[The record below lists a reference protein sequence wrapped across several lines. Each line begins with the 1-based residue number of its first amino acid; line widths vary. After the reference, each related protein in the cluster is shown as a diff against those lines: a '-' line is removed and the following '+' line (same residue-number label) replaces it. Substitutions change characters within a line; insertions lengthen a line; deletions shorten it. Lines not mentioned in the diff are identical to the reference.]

1 MGDLKAMFSSLLG
14 KESAKKVRKDKD
26 KKKDTRKRGKK
37 EKKKKK
43 KEKGKDKTK
52 EKIGR
57 RIEKKKK
64 KKKEVEEEEEE
75 PEENQRNGRT
85 QQELPL
91 QQVDGYEIYEEE
103 EEEEEEEEVQEH
115 RGQSVPRKRKKKEIL
130 KPRADKSRKKAKENN
145 DDDDDDDDDD
155 DEQVAGEQDGRKNW
169 KWNAH
174 NLEGQKYGQWSETE
188 QEALTNALE
197 TWCRSNRCLD
207 KFNRKDYSFLLRE
220 RNQSRRELD
229 KTIYYEISAEVNTRN
244 PQQCYERIRR
254 TLIRSA
260 KGADELRNKEWSDEE
275 KVRLKSLVDRYGN
288 TAWNEIGK
296 RLGRDGQ
303 NCRDKYRSTFD
314 IFDENRGEVKKGR
327 FSDEERAKF
336 RKIMEEYYEEYGI
349 ELGNPEDGKHG
360 EFLDNISWTVV
371 AKKLGGN
378 RSEKSC
384 FTHWKNILAAGE
396 KGDFMVE
403 NGAWGGYDDDAS
415 LLEQVKEQCISDEM
429 NEVDVDFSLVT
440 VPGRSQTQIVRRW
453 KFLKQRTD
461 TRKVKALS
469 KKIEKYEAKVVKER
483 KKEARRR
490 VSI

>member
-1 MGDLKAMFSSLLG
+1 MGDLKAVFSSLLG

-26 KKKDTRKRGKK
+26 KKKDKRKREKK

-64 KKKEVEEEEEE
+64 KKEVEEEEEEE

-103 EEEEEEEEVQEH
+103 GEEEEEEVQEH

-130 KPRADKSRKKAKENN
+130 KPRADKSRKKPKENN
-145 DDDDDDDDDD
+145 DDDDDDDDV
-155 DEQVAGEQDGRKNW
+155 QVAGEQDGRKNW

-260 KGADELRNKEWSDEE
+260 KGADELRNKDWSDEE

-336 RKIMEEYYEEYGI
+336 RKIMEEYYEEHGI

-384 FTHWKNILAAGE
+384 FTHWKNVLAAGE

-490 VSI
+490 VS

>member
-1 MGDLKAMFSSLLG
+1 MGDLKAVFSSLLG

-26 KKKDTRKRGKK
+26 KKKDKRKREKK

-52 EKIGR
+52 KKIGR
-57 RIEKKKK
+57 RIQKK
-64 KKKEVEEEEEE
+64 KKKEVEEEEE
-75 PEENQRNGRT
+75 PEENQRNGRA

-103 EEEEEEEEVQEH
+103 EEEEGEEEVQEH

-130 KPRADKSRKKAKENN
+130 KPRADKSRKKPKKNN
-145 DDDDDDDDDD
+145 DDDV
-155 DEQVAGEQDGRKNW
+155 QVAGEQDGRKNR

-336 RKIMEEYYEEYGI
+336 RKIMEEYYEEHGI

-384 FTHWKNILAAGE
+384 FTHWKNVLAAGE

-469 KKIEKYEAKVVKER
+469 NKIEKYEAKVVKER

-490 VSI
+490 VS

>member
-1 MGDLKAMFSSLLG
+1 MGDLKAVFSSLLG

-26 KKKDTRKRGKK
+26 KKKDKRKREKK

-103 EEEEEEEEVQEH
+103 EEEEEEEVQEH

-145 DDDDDDDDDD
+145 DDDDDD

-336 RKIMEEYYEEYGI
+336 RKIMEEYYEEHGI

-384 FTHWKNILAAGE
+384 FTHWKNVLAAGE

-490 VSI
+490 VS

>member
-1 MGDLKAMFSSLLG
+1 MGDLKAVFSSLLG

-26 KKKDTRKRGKK
+26 KKKDKRKREKK

-103 EEEEEEEEVQEH
+103 GEEEEEEVQEH

-130 KPRADKSRKKAKENN
+130 KPRADKERKKPKENN
-145 DDDDDDDDDD
+145 DDDDDDD

-336 RKIMEEYYEEYGI
+336 RKIMEEYYEEHGI

-384 FTHWKNILAAGE
+384 FTHWKNVLAAGE

-490 VSI
+490 VS

>member
-1 MGDLKAMFSSLLG
+1 MGDLKAVFSSLLG

-26 KKKDTRKRGKK
+26 KKKDKRKREKK

-64 KKKEVEEEEEE
+64 KKEVEEEEEEE

-103 EEEEEEEEVQEH
+103 EEEEVQEH

-130 KPRADKSRKKAKENN
+130 KPRADKSRKKPKKNN
-145 DDDDDDDDDD
+145 NDDDDDDD

-336 RKIMEEYYEEYGI
+336 RKIMEEYYEEHDI

-384 FTHWKNILAAGE
+384 FTHWKNVLAAGE

-490 VSI
+490 VS

>member
-64 KKKEVEEEEEE
+64 KKEVEEEEEEE

-103 EEEEEEEEVQEH
+103 EEEEVQEH

-130 KPRADKSRKKAKENN
+130 KPRADKSRKKPKKNN
-145 DDDDDDDDDD
+145 NDDDDDDD

-260 KGADELRNKEWSDEE
+260 KGADERRNKEWSDEE

-384 FTHWKNILAAGE
+384 FTHWKNVLAAGE

>member
-1 MGDLKAMFSSLLG
+1 MGDLKAVFSSLLG

-26 KKKDTRKRGKK
+26 KKKDKRKREKK

-52 EKIGR
+52 EKNGR

-64 KKKEVEEEEEE
+64 KEVEEEEEEE

-145 DDDDDDDDDD
+145 DDDDDDDD

>member
-1 MGDLKAMFSSLLG
+1 MGDLKAVFSSLLG

-26 KKKDTRKRGKK
+26 KKKDKRKREKK

-52 EKIGR
+52 KKIGR

-64 KKKEVEEEEEE
+64 KEVEEEEEEE
-75 PEENQRNGRT
+75 PEENQRNGRA

-103 EEEEEEEEVQEH
+103 EEEEGEEEVQEH
-115 RGQSVPRKRKKKEIL
+115 RGQPVPRKRKKKEIL
-130 KPRADKSRKKAKENN
+130 KPRADKSRKKPKKNN
-145 DDDDDDDDDD
+145 DDDV
-155 DEQVAGEQDGRKNW
+155 QVAGEQDGRKNR

-336 RKIMEEYYEEYGI
+336 RKIMEEYYEEHGI

-384 FTHWKNILAAGE
+384 FTHWKNVLAAGE

-469 KKIEKYEAKVVKER
+469 NKIEKYEAKVVKER

-490 VSI
+490 VS

>member
-1 MGDLKAMFSSLLG
+1 MGDLKAVFSSLLG

-26 KKKDTRKRGKK
+26 KKKDKRKREKK

-64 KKKEVEEEEEE
+64 KEVEEEEEEEE
-75 PEENQRNGRT
+75 PEENQRNGRA

-91 QQVDGYEIYEEE
+91 QQVDGYEIYEE

-130 KPRADKSRKKAKENN
+130 KPRADKSRKKPKKNN
-145 DDDDDDDDDD
+145 NDDDDDDD

-336 RKIMEEYYEEYGI
+336 RKIMEEYYEEHGI

-384 FTHWKNILAAGE
+384 FTHWKNVLAAGE

-429 NEVDVDFSLVT
+429 NEVDVDFSLIT

-453 KFLKQRTD
+453 KFLKQRTG
-461 TRKVKALS
+461 TRKQKTLS
-469 KKIEKYEAKVVKER
+469 EKIEKYETRVAKER
-483 KKEARRR
+483 KKAFKENIDR
-490 VSI
+490 

>member
-1 MGDLKAMFSSLLG
+1 MGDLKAVFSSLLG

-26 KKKDTRKRGKK
+26 KKKDKRKREKK

-64 KKKEVEEEEEE
+64 KEVEEEEEEEE

-103 EEEEEEEEVQEH
+103 EEEEEEEVQEH

-130 KPRADKSRKKAKENN
+130 KPRADKSRKKPKKNN
-145 DDDDDDDDDD
+145 NDDDDDDD

-384 FTHWKNILAAGE
+384 FTHWKNVLAAGE

-453 KFLKQRTD
+453 KFLKQRTG
-461 TRKVKALS
+461 TRKQKTLS
-469 KKIEKYEAKVVKER
+469 EKIEKYETRVAKER
-483 KKEARRR
+483 KKAFKENIDR
-490 VSI
+490 

>member
-1 MGDLKAMFSSLLG
+1 MGDLKAVFSSLLG

-26 KKKDTRKRGKK
+26 KKKDKRKREKK

-57 RIEKKKK
+57 RIEKKK

-103 EEEEEEEEVQEH
+103 GEEEEEEVQEH

-130 KPRADKSRKKAKENN
+130 KPRADNSRKKPKENN
-145 DDDDDDDDDD
+145 DDDD

-336 RKIMEEYYEEYGI
+336 RKIMEEYYEEHGI

-384 FTHWKNILAAGE
+384 FTHWKNVLAAGE

-490 VSI
+490 VS

>member
-64 KKKEVEEEEEE
+64 KKEVEEEEEEE

-91 QQVDGYEIYEEE
+91 QQVDGYEIYEE

-145 DDDDDDDDDD
+145 DDDDDDD

-384 FTHWKNILAAGE
+384 FTHWKNVLAAGE

>member
-1 MGDLKAMFSSLLG
+1 MGDLKAVFSSLLG

-26 KKKDTRKRGKK
+26 KKKDKRKREKK

-64 KKKEVEEEEEE
+64 KEVEEEEEEEE

-103 EEEEEEEEVQEH
+103 EEEEVQEH

-130 KPRADKSRKKAKENN
+130 KPRADNSRKKPKENN
-145 DDDDDDDDDD
+145 DDDD

-336 RKIMEEYYEEYGI
+336 RKIMEEYYEEHDI

-384 FTHWKNILAAGE
+384 FTHWKNVLAAGE

-490 VSI
+490 VS

>member
-64 KKKEVEEEEEE
+64 KKEVEEEEEEE

-103 EEEEEEEEVQEH
+103 EEEEVQEH

-130 KPRADKSRKKAKENN
+130 KPRADKSRKKPKKNN
-145 DDDDDDDDDD
+145 NDDDDDDD

-384 FTHWKNILAAGE
+384 FTHWKNVLAAGE

-490 VSI
+490 VS

>member
-1 MGDLKAMFSSLLG
+1 MGDLKAVFSSLLG

-26 KKKDTRKRGKK
+26 KKKDKRKREKK

-52 EKIGR
+52 EKNGR

-64 KKKEVEEEEEE
+64 KEVEEEEEEE

-103 EEEEEEEEVQEH
+103 EEEEVQEH

-130 KPRADKSRKKAKENN
+130 KPRADKSRKKPKKNN
-145 DDDDDDDDDD
+145 NDDDDDDD

-384 FTHWKNILAAGE
+384 FTHWKNVLAAGE

>member
-14 KESAKKVRKDKD
+14 KESAKKVKKDKD
-26 KKKDTRKRGKK
+26 KKKDKRKRGKK

-64 KKKEVEEEEEE
+64 KKEVEEEEEEE

-103 EEEEEEEEVQEH
+103 EEEEVQEH

-130 KPRADKSRKKAKENN
+130 KPRADNSRKKPKENN
-145 DDDDDDDDDD
+145 DDDD

-296 RLGRDGQ
+296 KLGRDGQ

-336 RKIMEEYYEEYGI
+336 RKIMEEYYEEHDI

-384 FTHWKNILAAGE
+384 FTHWKNVLAAGE

-490 VSI
+490 VS

>member
-64 KKKEVEEEEEE
+64 KKEVEEEEEEE

-130 KPRADKSRKKAKENN
+130 KPRADKSRKKPKKNN
-145 DDDDDDDDDD
+145 NDDDDDDD

-490 VSI
+490 VS

>member
-1 MGDLKAMFSSLLG
+1 MGDLKAVFSSLLG
-14 KESAKKVRKDKD
+14 KESA
-26 KKKDTRKRGKK
+26 KK

-64 KKKEVEEEEEE
+64 KEVEEEEEEEE

-103 EEEEEEEEVQEH
+103 EEEEVQEH

-130 KPRADKSRKKAKENN
+130 KPRADKSRKKPKKNN
-145 DDDDDDDDDD
+145 NDDDDDDD

-260 KGADELRNKEWSDEE
+260 KRCGRAQEQRM
-275 KVRLKSLVDRYGN
+275 VRLKSLVDRYGN

-336 RKIMEEYYEEYGI
+336 RKIMEEYYEEHDI

-384 FTHWKNILAAGE
+384 FTHWKNVLAAGE

-490 VSI
+490 VS

>member
-1 MGDLKAMFSSLLG
+1 MGDLKAVFSSLLG

-52 EKIGR
+52 EKNGR

-64 KKKEVEEEEEE
+64 KEVEEEEEEEE

-103 EEEEEEEEVQEH
+103 EEEEEEEVQEH

-130 KPRADKSRKKAKENN
+130 KPRADKSRKKPKKNN
-145 DDDDDDDDDD
+145 NDDDDDDD

-336 RKIMEEYYEEYGI
+336 RKIMEEYYEENDI

-384 FTHWKNILAAGE
+384 FTHWKNVLAAGE

>member
-1 MGDLKAMFSSLLG
+1 MGDLKAVFSSLLG

-26 KKKDTRKRGKK
+26 KKKDKRKREKK

-64 KKKEVEEEEEE
+64 KEVEEEEEEE

-103 EEEEEEEEVQEH
+103 EEEEVQEH

-130 KPRADKSRKKAKENN
+130 KPRADKSRKKPKKNN
-145 DDDDDDDDDD
+145 NDDDDDDD

-336 RKIMEEYYEEYGI
+336 RKIMEEYYEEHDI

-384 FTHWKNILAAGE
+384 FTHWKNVLAAGE

-490 VSI
+490 VS

>member
-1 MGDLKAMFSSLLG
+1 MGDLKAVFSSLLG

-26 KKKDTRKRGKK
+26 KKKDKRKRGKK

-103 EEEEEEEEVQEH
+103 EEEEVQEH

-130 KPRADKSRKKAKENN
+130 KPRADKSRKKPKKNN
-145 DDDDDDDDDD
+145 NDDDDDDD

-336 RKIMEEYYEEYGI
+336 RKIMEEYYEEHGI

-384 FTHWKNILAAGE
+384 FTHWKNVLAAGE

>member
-14 KESAKKVRKDKD
+14 KETAKKVRKDKD

-64 KKKEVEEEEEE
+64 KKEEEEEEEEE

-103 EEEEEEEEVQEH
+103 GEEEEEEVQEH

-130 KPRADKSRKKAKENN
+130 KPRADNSRKKPKENN
-145 DDDDDDDDDD
+145 DDDD

-336 RKIMEEYYEEYGI
+336 RKIMEEYYEEHGI

-384 FTHWKNILAAGE
+384 FTHWKNVLAAGE

-490 VSI
+490 VS

>member
-1 MGDLKAMFSSLLG
+1 MGDLKAVFSSLLG

-26 KKKDTRKRGKK
+26 KKKDKRKREKK

-52 EKIGR
+52 EKNGR

-64 KKKEVEEEEEE
+64 KEVEEEEEEEE

-91 QQVDGYEIYEEE
+91 QQVDGYEIYEE

-145 DDDDDDDDDD
+145 DDDDDD

-336 RKIMEEYYEEYGI
+336 RKIMEEYYEEHGI

-384 FTHWKNILAAGE
+384 FTHWKNVLAAGE

-490 VSI
+490 VS

>member
-1 MGDLKAMFSSLLG
+1 MGDLKAVFSSLLG

-26 KKKDTRKRGKK
+26 KKKDKRKREKK

-64 KKKEVEEEEEE
+64 KEVEEEEEEEE

-103 EEEEEEEEVQEH
+103 EEEE
-115 RGQSVPRKRKKKEIL
+115 GQSVPRKRKKKEIL
-130 KPRADKSRKKAKENN
+130 KPRADKSRKKPKKNN
-145 DDDDDDDDDD
+145 NDDDDDDD

-260 KGADELRNKEWSDEE
+260 KGADERRNKEWSDEE

-336 RKIMEEYYEEYGI
+336 RKIMEEYYEEHGI

-384 FTHWKNILAAGE
+384 FTHWKNVLAAGE

-490 VSI
+490 VS

>member
-1 MGDLKAMFSSLLG
+1 MGDLKAVFSSLLG

-64 KKKEVEEEEEE
+64 KKEVEEEEEEE

-103 EEEEEEEEVQEH
+103 EEEEVQEH

-130 KPRADKSRKKAKENN
+130 KPRADKSRKKPKKNN
-145 DDDDDDDDDD
+145 NDDDDDDD

-384 FTHWKNILAAGE
+384 FTHWKNVLAAGE

-490 VSI
+490 VS

>member
-1 MGDLKAMFSSLLG
+1 MGDLKAVFSSLLG

-26 KKKDTRKRGKK
+26 KKKDKRKREKK

-64 KKKEVEEEEEE
+64 KKEVEEEEEEE

-103 EEEEEEEEVQEH
+103 EEEEVQEH

-130 KPRADKSRKKAKENN
+130 KPRADKSRKKPKKNN
-145 DDDDDDDDDD
+145 NDDDDDDD

-490 VSI
+490 VS

>member
-14 KESAKKVRKDKD
+14 KESAKKVKKDKD
-26 KKKDTRKRGKK
+26 KKKDKRKRGKK

-64 KKKEVEEEEEE
+64 KKEVEEEEEEE

-103 EEEEEEEEVQEH
+103 GEEEEEEVQEH

-130 KPRADKSRKKAKENN
+130 KPRADKSRKKPKKNN
-145 DDDDDDDDDD
+145 NDDDDDD

-336 RKIMEEYYEEYGI
+336 RKIMEEYYEEHDI

-384 FTHWKNILAAGE
+384 FTHWKNVLAAGE

-490 VSI
+490 VS

>member
-52 EKIGR
+52 EKNGR
-57 RIEKKKK
+57 RIEKK

-103 EEEEEEEEVQEH
+103 EEEEVQEH

-130 KPRADKSRKKAKENN
+130 KPRADNSRKKPKENN
-145 DDDDDDDDDD
+145 DDDD

-336 RKIMEEYYEEYGI
+336 RKIMEEYYEEHGI

-384 FTHWKNILAAGE
+384 FTHWKNVLAAGE

-490 VSI
+490 VS

>member
-43 KEKGKDKTK
+43 KEKGKDKMK

-64 KKKEVEEEEEE
+64 KKEVEEEEEEE

-130 KPRADKSRKKAKENN
+130 KPRADKSRKKPKKNN
-145 DDDDDDDDDD
+145 NDDDDDDD

-384 FTHWKNILAAGE
+384 FTHWKNVLAAGE

-490 VSI
+490 VS

>member
-14 KESAKKVRKDKD
+14 KESAKKVKKDKD
-26 KKKDTRKRGKK
+26 KKKDKRKRGKK

-52 EKIGR
+52 EKIGL

-64 KKKEVEEEEEE
+64 KKEEEEEEEEE

-103 EEEEEEEEVQEH
+103 EEEEVQEH

-130 KPRADKSRKKAKENN
+130 KPRADKSRKKPKKNN
-145 DDDDDDDDDD
+145 NDDDDDDD

-336 RKIMEEYYEEYGI
+336 RKIMEEYYEEHGI

-384 FTHWKNILAAGE
+384 FTHWKNVLAAGE

-490 VSI
+490 VS

>member
-1 MGDLKAMFSSLLG
+1 MGDLKAVFSSLLG

-26 KKKDTRKRGKK
+26 KKKDKRKREKK

-64 KKKEVEEEEEE
+64 KEEEEEEEE

-103 EEEEEEEEVQEH
+103 GEEEEEEVQEH

-130 KPRADKSRKKAKENN
+130 KPRADNSRKKPKENN
-145 DDDDDDDDDD
+145 DDDD

-336 RKIMEEYYEEYGI
+336 RKIMEEYYEEHDI

-384 FTHWKNILAAGE
+384 FTHWKNVLAAGE

-490 VSI
+490 VS

>member
-64 KKKEVEEEEEE
+64 KKEVEEEEEEE

-145 DDDDDDDDDD
+145 DDDDDD

-260 KGADELRNKEWSDEE
+260 KGADERRNKEWSDEE

-384 FTHWKNILAAGE
+384 FTHWKNVLAAGE

-490 VSI
+490 VS

>member
-1 MGDLKAMFSSLLG
+1 MGDLKAVFSSLLG

-26 KKKDTRKRGKK
+26 KKKDKRKREKK

-64 KKKEVEEEEEE
+64 KKEEEEEEEEE

-103 EEEEEEEEVQEH
+103 EEEEVQEH

-130 KPRADKSRKKAKENN
+130 KPRADKSRKKPKKNN
-145 DDDDDDDDDD
+145 NDDDDDDD

-336 RKIMEEYYEEYGI
+336 RKIMEEYYEEHDI

-384 FTHWKNILAAGE
+384 FTHWKNVLAAGE

-490 VSI
+490 VS

>member
-64 KKKEVEEEEEE
+64 KKEVEEEEEEE

-145 DDDDDDDDDD
+145 DDDDDDDD

-384 FTHWKNILAAGE
+384 FTHWKNVLAAGE

>member
-1 MGDLKAMFSSLLG
+1 MGDLKAVFSSLLG

-26 KKKDTRKRGKK
+26 KKKDKRKREKK

-57 RIEKKKK
+57 RIDKKKN
-64 KKKEVEEEEEE
+64 KKKEVEEEEEEE

-103 EEEEEEEEVQEH
+103 EEEEEEEVQEH

-130 KPRADKSRKKAKENN
+130 KPRADKSRKKPKKNN
-145 DDDDDDDDDD
+145 NDDDDDDD

-336 RKIMEEYYEEYGI
+336 RKIMEEYYEEHGI

-384 FTHWKNILAAGE
+384 FTHWKNVLAAGE

-490 VSI
+490 VS

>member
-1 MGDLKAMFSSLLG
+1 MGDLKAVFSSLLG

-26 KKKDTRKRGKK
+26 KKKDKRKREKK

-64 KKKEVEEEEEE
+64 KEVEEEEEEE
-75 PEENQRNGRT
+75 PEENQRNGRA

-91 QQVDGYEIYEEE
+91 QQVDGYEIY
-103 EEEEEEEEVQEH
+103 EEEEEEEVQEH

-145 DDDDDDDDDD
+145 DDDDDD

-336 RKIMEEYYEEYGI
+336 RKIMEEYYEEHDI

-384 FTHWKNILAAGE
+384 FTHWKNVLAAGE

-429 NEVDVDFSLVT
+429 NEVDVDFSLIT

-490 VSI
+490 VS

>member
-1 MGDLKAMFSSLLG
+1 MGDLKAVFSSLLG

-26 KKKDTRKRGKK
+26 KKKDKRKREKK

-52 EKIGR
+52 EKNGR

-64 KKKEVEEEEEE
+64 KEVEEEEEEE

-91 QQVDGYEIYEEE
+91 QQVDGYEIY
-103 EEEEEEEEVQEH
+103 EEEEEEEVQEH

-145 DDDDDDDDDD
+145 DDDD

-260 KGADELRNKEWSDEE
+260 KGADERRNKEWSDEE

>member
-1 MGDLKAMFSSLLG
+1 MGDLKAVFSSLLG

-26 KKKDTRKRGKK
+26 KKKDKRKREKK

-64 KKKEVEEEEEE
+64 KKEVEEEEE

-103 EEEEEEEEVQEH
+103 EEEEVQEH

-130 KPRADKSRKKAKENN
+130 KPRADKSRKKPKKNN
-145 DDDDDDDDDD
+145 NDDDDDDD

-336 RKIMEEYYEEYGI
+336 RKIMEEYYEEHDI

-384 FTHWKNILAAGE
+384 FTHWKNVLAAGE

-490 VSI
+490 VS

>member
-1 MGDLKAMFSSLLG
+1 MGDLKAVFSSLLG
-14 KESAKKVRKDKD
+14 KESAKKVKKDKD
-26 KKKDTRKRGKK
+26 KKKDKRKREKK
-37 EKKKKK
+37 EKKKK

-52 EKIGR
+52 KKIGR

-64 KKKEVEEEEEE
+64 KEVEEEEEEEE
-75 PEENQRNGRT
+75 PEENQRNGRA

-103 EEEEEEEEVQEH
+103 GEEEEEE
-115 RGQSVPRKRKKKEIL
+115 
-130 KPRADKSRKKAKENN
+130 
-145 DDDDDDDDDD
+145 
-155 DEQVAGEQDGRKNW
+155 NW

-288 TAWNEIGK
+288 SAWNEIGK

-336 RKIMEEYYEEYGI
+336 RKIMEEYYEEHGI

-360 EFLDNISWTVV
+360 EFLDNISWTVI

-384 FTHWKNILAAGE
+384 FTHWKNVLAAGE

-469 KKIEKYEAKVVKER
+469 NKIEKYEAKVVKER

-490 VSI
+490 VS

>member
-1 MGDLKAMFSSLLG
+1 MGDLKAVFSSLLG

-26 KKKDTRKRGKK
+26 KKKDKRKREKK

-64 KKKEVEEEEEE
+64 KKEVEEEEE

-103 EEEEEEEEVQEH
+103 EEEEVQEH

-130 KPRADKSRKKAKENN
+130 KPRADKSRKKPKKNN
-145 DDDDDDDDDD
+145 NDDDDDDD

-336 RKIMEEYYEEYGI
+336 RKIMEEYYEEHDI

-384 FTHWKNILAAGE
+384 FTHWKNVLAAGE

-429 NEVDVDFSLVT
+429 NEVDVDFSLIT

-490 VSI
+490 VS